1 MRYVTTTAAVLAGLV
16 ALYWGLLFIGQRR
29 IVFPAPPLAD
39 APARPRDAQAI
50 WLETPTGSVE
60 AWYLR
65 PLVATLGP
73 APLLVFTHGNAE
85 LIDYWPQEFHRPRQ
99 WGMAVLLVEYPGY
112 GRSHGQP
119 TQASVTAAVLA
130 AYDWS
135 RGQADI
141 DTARV
146 IAYGRSLGGA
156 AATALAGARPIAALI
171 LESTFTRAQ
180 DFARQFGA
188 PGLLVRDRFD
198 NLEGVHRLK
207 VPLLI
212 LHGTRDRIVPVAHAH
227 ALHAA
232 QPVSELVLM
241 PCGHNDCPRPWSSI
255 EHFLRA
261 HALLR
266 AGGSMGAAPSN

>member
-1 MRYVTTTAAVLAGLV
+1 MRYLTIAAVLAGLL
-16 ALYWGLLFIGQRR
+16 ALYWGLLFFGQRA
-29 IVFPAPPLAD
+29 IIFPAPPVAD

-65 PLVATLGP
+65 PLRTTVGS

-85 LIDYWPQEFHRPRQ
+85 LIDHWPAEFHLPRQ

-112 GRSHGQP
+112 GRSQGQP

-130 AYDWS
+130 AYDWA
-135 RGQADI
+135 RGQSDI

-171 LESTFTRAQ
+171 LESTFSRAQ

-198 NLEGVHRLK
+198 NLKGVHSLK
-207 VPLLI
+207 APLLI
-212 LHGTRDRIVPVAHAH
+212 LHGTRDRIVPVAHAQ

-255 EHFLRA
+255 ERFLRH
-261 HALLR
+261 HALLLA
-266 AGGSMGAAPSN
+266 AGSIERAPSN